1 MSGDSSDNDGDVD
14 CESPVNRP
22 THHDFIA
29 ALESLKVLNLY
40 ASFEDGPR
48 DGRTT
53 KAILSIK
60 MLSIGIRHEPKK
72 KQTTLHQFF
81 LHQEKYNIIL

>member
-1 MSGDSSDNDGDVD
+1 MSGDSSDNDDDVD

-40 ASFEDGPR
+40 ASFEDGPEMEELQ
-48 DGRTT
+48 
-53 KAILSIK
+53 KLSMK
-60 MLSIGIRHEPKK
+60 MQSIGIRHEPKK
-72 KQTTLHQFF
+72 KQTTLHHFF
-81 LHQEKYNIIL
+81 APREG